1 MAVEDR
7 VAVAPPPPRRRARLR
22 RALWVFGPGLMVMV
36 ADTDAGSVV
45 TAAQSGARWG
55 YSLLLL
61 QVLLVPVLY
70 LVMELTV
77 RLATTTGKGYA
88 ALVCERIGHGWG
100 IGAAAMLLVTATGAL
115 VTEFAG
121 IAGVGNLVGVPRS
134 ISVPLAAGL
143 LVAVVV
149 AGSYRRVEI
158 VGLALGAFELA
169 FLAAAVIAHPGSE
182 AVTHG
187 VFASQPLGNGAYLSL
202 VAANIGAVVMPWM
215 VFYQQ
220 GAIVNKGL
228 GPGDLRLAR
237 IDTALGAIATQLVMI
252 SVLIVTAAAVAGE
265 GGPRSLRSIDDISDA
280 MSAYLGY
287 LPAHLVLALGLGGAA
302 MVAAIVVSLASAW
315 AVTEVLGTRRSIDDE
330 LLQAPLFYGL
340 YAGCIVIGAAVVLIG
355 RSLVRLAID
364 VEILNAILLPLVL
377 GLLLWLAHCSL
388 PQPQRLRRGEW
399 IALVGILAA
408 VTAVGG
414 SWLVL
419 ALAG

>member
-1 MAVEDR
+1 
-7 VAVAPPPPRRRARLR
+7 
-22 RALWVFGPGLMVMV
+22 
-36 ADTDAGSVV
+36 
-45 TAAQSGARWG
+45 
-55 YSLLLL
+55 
-61 QVLLVPVLY
+61 
-70 LVMELTV
+70 
-77 RLATTTGKGYA
+77 
-88 ALVCERIGHGWG
+88 
-100 IGAAAMLLVTATGAL
+100 
-115 VTEFAG
+115 
-121 IAGVGNLVGVPRS
+121 
-134 ISVPLAAGL
+134 
-143 LVAVVV
+143 
-149 AGSYRRVEI
+149 
-158 VGLALGAFELA
+158 
-169 FLAAAVIAHPGSE
+169 
-182 AVTHG
+182 
-187 VFASQPLGNGAYLSL
+187 
-202 VAANIGAVVMPWM
+202 
-215 VFYQQ
+215 
-220 GAIVNKGL
+220 
-228 GPGDLRLAR
+228 
-237 IDTALGAIATQLVMI
+237 
-252 SVLIVTAAAVAGE
+252 VTAAAVAGE